1 MGIEGRCRETLRR
14 FNLKPNKNLGQNFL
28 INEPVVKSIIDAA
41 NLKEDDTV
49 LEIGSGTGIVT
60 RELAARVQNV
70 IACEFDRGLMTA
82 LQEELKEFSNIQ
94 YLQADILTV
103 DTKSL
108 IDRGKLKVVANLPY
122 CITTPVITMLLETKG
137 LISLIILMIQHE
149 VAKRILSEA
158 GTKEYGSFSIFVNY
172 HSRVER
178 VRHVSRGCFFPQPQV
193 DSDVLR
199 LYPLDTPPV
208 SVLDELLFFQLSRA
222 AFGQRRKTL
231 RNALSPVLGEETGI
245 VLQRAGINPSRRG
258 ETLSIEEFAVLAN
271 SFDLCNQKQEIISTD
286 FTDYHR

>member
-41 NLKEDDTV
+41 NLGEDDTV

-60 RELAARVQNV
+60 RKLAARVRNV
-70 IACEFDRGLMTA
+70 IACEFDRGLMIA
-82 LQEELKEFSNIQ
+82 LQDELKEFSNIR

-103 DTKSL
+103 DLKNL
-108 IDRGKLKVVANLPY
+108 IDTGKLKVVANLPY

-149 VAKRILSEA
+149 VAERILSDA
-158 GTKEYGSFSIFVNY
+158 GTKAYGSFSIFVNY
-172 HSRVER
+172 HSRVEKI
-178 VRHVSRGCFFPQPQV
+178 RHVSRGCFFPQPQV

-199 LYPLDTPPV
+199 LYPLDVPPV
-208 SVLDELLFFQLSRA
+208 MVRDESLFFQLSRA

-231 RNALSPVLGEETGI
+231 RNALFPVLGEESGI
-245 VLQRAGINPSRRG
+245 ILQRAGINPSRRG

-271 SFDLCNQKQEIISTD
+271 QTICPIDLIKPIGHIKPI
-286 FTDYHR
+286 RPI